1 MRSKCHL
8 IGQCLVIYF
17 ETILDKDSLSRGG
30 VIAEILQGGTGR
42 HRKMA
47 AFFLRAVQGGVVG
60 KGLNYYRK
68 QKSS

>member
-17 ETILDKDSLSRGG
+17 ETVLDKDSLSRGG
-30 VIAEILQGGTGR
+30 VIDEILQGGTGR

-47 AFFLRAVQGGVVG
+47 AFVLRAVQGGVVE
-60 KGLNYYRK
+60 KGSGAAR
-68 QKSS
+68 